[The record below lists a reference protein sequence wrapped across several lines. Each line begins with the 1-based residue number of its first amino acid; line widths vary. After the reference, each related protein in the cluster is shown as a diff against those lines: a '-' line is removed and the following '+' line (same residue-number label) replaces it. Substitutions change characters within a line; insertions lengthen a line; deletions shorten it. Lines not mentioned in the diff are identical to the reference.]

1 MRWLWF
7 VLSVACFAVA
17 FRTHSMGLA
26 ALTLLGALGFLVMGT
41 LALVS
46 SRIES
51 GGRSAVTLLGTEE
64 ARRLRAQIEQRKREG
79 GDATPAVAAGGG
91 MQSTAAAGRKRAD
104 GDVGD
109 GDSGSSDGGGD
120 GGGGD

>member
-51 GGRSAVTLLGTEE
+51 RGGNAVAMLGTEE

-79 GDATPAVAAGGG
+79 GEGTPAVAAAGGAPIVAT
-91 MQSTAAAGRKRAD
+91 SGRKRAD

-109 GDSGSSDGGGD
+109 GDSGGSSDGDGGGD
-120 GGGGD
+120 